1 MANLLPLLR
10 QSVDWFKGLVREQGI
25 MSEVRSS
32 ELEIGLSSNDGL
44 VEVRG
49 DTAVSAPRGLGLF
62 MPLKRCV
69 V

>member
-1 MANLLPLLR
+1 M
-10 QSVDWFKGLVREQGI
+10 REQGI
-25 MSEVRSS
+25 MSEVRLS